1 MGSDIRY
8 EGSREGGPDRPNI
21 LFILMDD
28 MGWMDLGCQ
37 GSTFYETPVL
47 DRLARDGMRFTDAYA
62 ACPVCSPTR
71 ASLLSGKYP
80 ARNGVTDWIDHDG
93 SFHPCYGKRMDAPYH
108 HHLPHS
114 ETSLAQALRE
124 GGYQTW
130 HVGKWHLGKRSHYPE
145 THGFEVNVGGCHWGH
160 PAQGYFSPYG
170 IETLPE
176 GPEGEYLT
184 DRLTD
189 EAIRLLRDRDRTKPF
204 FLNLWH
210 YAVHTPIEAKPED
223 VRYFEEKA
231 RCLGLDTHDCMEAGE
246 PFPTEQKR
254 HLRVT
259 RRRLQSDPAYAAM
272 IRNLDENTGRVLQ
285 ALVDDGLDGNTLVV
299 FTSDNGGLAT
309 AEGSPTCNAPLAEG
323 KGWMAEGGV
332 REPLLVRWPGM
343 VAPGSCC
350 GTPVTSPDFYPTLL
364 EAAGLPL
371 RPEQHQDGMSF
382 LPLLRGESMV
392 RGPIFWHYPHYG
404 NQGGTPGSAMRE
416 GVWKLV
422 EDEETGTCRLFDLS
436 DDVGEAHDLADAQ
449 PERARCMRQQLE
461 AWRQDVGAIRSQ
473 PRRSEKRTGSATT

>member
-1 MGSDIRY
+1 MQN
-8 EGSREGGPDRPNI
+8 REFSQIPKRPNI
-21 LFILMDD
+21 VFILMDD

-37 GSTFYETPVL
+37 GSAFYETPVL
-47 DRLARDGMRFTDAYA
+47 DQLAREGMRFTDAYA

-71 ASLLSGKYP
+71 ASLMSGKYP
-80 ARNGVTDWIDHDG
+80 ARVGVTDWIDHSG
-93 SFHPCYGKRMDAPYH
+93 TYHPCYGKLVDAPYH

-114 ETSLAQALRE
+114 ETSLAQALQE

-130 HVGKWHLGKRSHYPE
+130 HVGKWHLGQRAHYPE

-184 DRLTD
+184 DRLTE
-189 EAIRLLRDRDRTKPF
+189 EAIQLIRSRNRTQPF

-210 YAVHTPIEAKPED
+210 YAVHTPIEAKQED
-223 VRYFEEKA
+223 IRYFEEKA
-231 RCLGLDTHDCMEAGE
+231 RRMGLDHVESLEEGE
-246 PFPTEQKR
+246 HFPTEQKR

-272 IRNLDENTGRVLQ
+272 IRNLDENTGRLLQ
-285 ALVDDGLDGNTLVV
+285 TLAEEGLDRNTLVV

-332 REPLLVRWPGM
+332 REPLIVRWPG
-343 VAPGSCC
+343 VVPPDSLCAI
-350 GTPVTSPDFYPTLL
+350 PVTSPDFYPTLL
-364 EAAGLPL
+364 QAAQLPL
-371 RPEQHQDGMSF
+371 RPEQHRDGVSF
-382 LPLLRGESMV
+382 LPLLQGNERA

-404 NQGGTPGSAMRE
+404 NQGGTPGAAIRDGE
-416 GVWKLV
+416 WKLV
-422 EDEETGTCRLFDLS
+422 EQDETGTCRLFQLVDDIGETTDLS
-436 DDVGEAHDLADAQ
+436 SAYPEKTHLLRQRLAS
-449 PERARCMRQQLE
+449 
-461 AWRQDVGAIRSQ
+461 WRQEVGAIQ
-473 PRRSEKRTGSATT
+473 PRTR